1 MVAVIQKSMKILSV
15 IADGM
20 GAAVTLQRISELTGY
35 PKPTCARILA
45 TLCEDGYAVRVSH
58 SEGYRLGPSLYYLT
72 RHGRYDEE
80 LVSLCAPVVRWL
92 ERKSHATV
100 VLSVIQSGRKFII
113 DYADREQHLF
123 EEKERIRIGDIYRT
137 ATGRAILAHM
147 SEGEVREIYE
157 RYGNPEPGH
166 WDRVR
171 SYSDLVAAL
180 AELRCEKIVVSSAIS
195 AKRLPPS
202 TIMLRIILI
211 IVVNH
216 ITPINK
222 LGDNGKTDK
231 TQDSN
236 DQYCGKIFRAVYF
249 HGINGNCT
257 HNDIADNIG
266 RNSTVSRG
274 RTDYHTVYAK
284 QKCCCQDK

>member
-195 AKRLPPS
+195 AKRLHNARGYACP
-202 TIMLRIILI
+202 
-211 IVVNH
+211 
-216 ITPINK
+216 
-222 LGDNGKTDK
+222 
-231 TQDSN
+231 
-236 DQYCGKIFRAVYF
+236 IFRGGLCIGAI
-249 HGINGNCT
+249 GIAQEESAPEGISAARDRELRDLVWRGT
-257 HNDIADNIG
+257 KEIHRRIAYEDQSC
-266 RNSTVSRG
+266 STPR
-274 RTDYHTVYAK
+274 DL
-284 QKCCCQDK
+284 